1 MRNICLFSDDFRKF
15 PIGEF
20 PYDPDHS
27 AAGEYHYVTPKGVCG
42 EWKDQVCNYRYN
54 GHGPSWIVTEENGK
68 HYMEQSR
75 IEKGIPH
82 RIFPTLQTGNTG
94 WKDYDVSVSMRRIST
109 SGMAGIAF
117 CMNNSIDTLVFS
129 LEEKKTARL
138 AWRHKEEVHIL
149 TEKKFMSD
157 SDQWYKIKVSVDGKN
172 VKCFINS
179 TLVMDMDTELAM
191 RGGKIGITADCPTQ
205 FTDIYVSTE
214 DSTFREI
221 QYLEKQE
228 KKRLKKLQASYPH
241 MKLVRKLDLQ
251 NFGTSRQI
259 RFGHLLGNDEWQIV
273 IPQAQKR
280 VDRDAYAHISCLT
293 AIDLTGVSP
302 MISL

>member
-1 MRNICLFSDDFRKF
+1 MPTRREARTSVLPEGQNLGAGGIH
-15 PIGEF
+15 

-138 AWRHKEEVHIL
+138 A
-149 TEKKFMSD
+149 
-157 SDQWYKIKVSVDGKN
+157 
-172 VKCFINS
+172 
-179 TLVMDMDTELAM
+179 
-191 RGGKIGITADCPTQ
+191 
-205 FTDIYVSTE
+205 
-214 DSTFREI
+214 
-221 QYLEKQE
+221 
-228 KKRLKKLQASYPH
+228 
-241 MKLVRKLDLQ
+241 
-251 NFGTSRQI
+251 
-259 RFGHLLGNDEWQIV
+259 RFF
-273 IPQAQKR
+273 
-280 VDRDAYAHISCLT
+280 
-293 AIDLTGVSP
+293 
-302 MISL
+302 

>member
-117 CMNNSIDTLVFS
+117 CMNNSIDTLVFFFRRKENS
-129 LEEKKTARL
+129 KTCMASQGRSPYING
-138 AWRHKEEVHIL
+138 KE
-149 TEKKFMSD
+149 
-157 SDQWYKIKVSVDGKN
+157 
-172 VKCFINS
+172 
-179 TLVMDMDTELAM
+179 
-191 RGGKIGITADCPTQ
+191 
-205 FTDIYVSTE
+205 IYV
-214 DSTFREI
+214 
-221 QYLEKQE
+221 
-228 KKRLKKLQASYPH
+228 
-241 MKLVRKLDLQ
+241 
-251 NFGTSRQI
+251 
-259 RFGHLLGNDEWQIV
+259 
-273 IPQAQKR
+273 
-280 VDRDAYAHISCLT
+280 
-293 AIDLTGVSP
+293 
-302 MISL
+302 